1 MQKISCAVQR
11 VYHPD
16 KIIAFMLTAFFSQ
29 DSVVREGCPDDVNNI
44 PLSHA
49 VNLTGI
55 IIFTFLVDLQA
66 AYIIS

>member
-1 MQKISCAVQR
+1 MQEISRAIQR

-16 KIIAFMLTAFFSQ
+16 KVIAFMFTAFFSQ
-29 DSVVREGCPDDVNNI
+29 DSVVREGCLDDVNNF

-49 VNLTGI
+49 INLTGI

-66 AYIIS
+66 ANIIS